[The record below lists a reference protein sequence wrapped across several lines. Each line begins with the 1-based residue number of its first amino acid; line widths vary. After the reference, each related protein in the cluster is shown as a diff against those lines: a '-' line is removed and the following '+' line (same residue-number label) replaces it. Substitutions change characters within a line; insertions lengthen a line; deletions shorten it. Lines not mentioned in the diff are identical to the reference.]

1 VSNEEWV
8 SPSDTDS
15 RIAKLKDGTTHLACK
30 AEHVVDLESNQI
42 LAAEVYPA
50 DRTHSDT
57 LLESVTS
64 AQFNLIQADSEQDT
78 EEAVAD
84 KGYHK
89 AETSAETAATGPRTY
104 IPEARRS
111 KERVWTDKPA
121 DWERAYR
128 NNRRRTRGARGRRLQ
143 KRWSEYVERT
153 FAHVCESGGARRSQL
168 RRLRGGF
175 QALPVAGGGT

>member
-1 VSNEEWV
+1 M
-8 SPSDTDS
+8 
-15 RIAKLKDGTTHLACK
+15 KDGTTHLAYK
-30 AEHVVDLESNQI
+30 AEHVVDL
-42 LAAEVYPA
+42 
-50 DRTHSDT
+50 
-57 LLESVTS
+57 
-64 AQFNLIQADSEQDT
+64 DSEFVPAAAVYAADQSDPST
-78 EEAVAD
+78 LVDSVVQAQVNVVLAGSEQEIDEAVAD

-104 IPEARRS
+104 IPEARHS